1 MGFWSGL
8 TGHQPGAFKGF
19 RLKDI
24 IDDDLWR
31 KEQRTWS
38 GKMLPQGATEAER
51 QRDLRFSRSGE
62 PMMTNWYKG
71 RGAGGGAVD
80 ASNGA
85 QPRMGVGR
93 DRPFP
98 ITPRQQPRMA
108 IGRDRP
114 FAITPPPQPEPYPMA
129 GKMKSQFAPYPG
141 ASRDLTQQQI
151 QARPSLLDVRIQESL
166 RNQQGQPTAA
176 RYSIGVRDALSAL
189 GDAAGNFEEGLF
201 GPVGHRA
208 DALRDTGARILE
220 NPTSLL
226 SDARD
231 YWMPADKKTVIKRS
245 ANPAEADTETT
256 TITEKMLG
264 PSGHRMGAL
273 KDTAKDIWGDVSK
286 PNFLSDPEFWQR
298 FW

>member
-19 RLKDI
+19 SMKDI
-24 IDDDLWR
+24 FDKDMWERRERLN
-31 KEQRTWS
+31 
-38 GKMLPQGATEAER
+38 QGRRLEETGVPDTTAI
-51 QRDLRFSRSGE
+51 
-62 PMMTNWYKG
+62 YKG
-71 RGAGGGAVD
+71 MAKPGMFGDVVGRPHGG
-80 ASNGA
+80 SSGA

-98 ITPRQQPRMA
+98 LTNVQLTPRQQPRMA

-114 FAITPPPQPEPYPMA
+114 FAITPPSQREPYPMA

-201 GPVGHRA
+201 GPTGHRA

-286 PNFLSDPEFWQR
+286 PNFLSDPEFWRR

>member
-19 RLKDI
+19 SMKDI
-24 IDDDLWR
+24 FDKDMWERRERLN
-31 KEQRTWS
+31 
-38 GKMLPQGATEAER
+38 QGRRLEETGVPDTTAI
-51 QRDLRFSRSGE
+51 
-62 PMMTNWYKG
+62 YKG
-71 RGAGGGAVD
+71 MAKPGMFGDVVGRPHGG
-80 ASNGA
+80 SSGA

-98 ITPRQQPRMA
+98 ITPRKQPRMA

-201 GPVGHRA
+201 GPTGHRA

-245 ANPAEADTETT
+245 ANPAEADTSTT

-286 PNFLSDPEFWQR
+286 PNFLSDPEFWRR

>member
-19 RLKDI
+19 SMTDIFDKDMWERRERLN
-24 IDDDLWR
+24 
-31 KEQRTWS
+31 
-38 GKMLPQGATEAER
+38 QGRRLEETGVPDTTAI
-51 QRDLRFSRSGE
+51 
-62 PMMTNWYKG
+62 YKG
-71 RGAGGGAVD
+71 MAKPGMFGDVVGRPHGG
-80 ASNGA
+80 SSGA

-98 ITPRQQPRMA
+98 LTNVQLTPRQQPRMA

-114 FAITPPPQPEPYPMA
+114 FAITPPSQREPYPMA

-286 PNFLSDPEFWQR
+286 PNFLSDPEFWRR

>member
-19 RLKDI
+19 SMKDI
-24 IDDDLWR
+24 FDKDMWERRERLN
-31 KEQRTWS
+31 
-38 GKMLPQGATEAER
+38 QGRRLEETGVPDTTAI
-51 QRDLRFSRSGE
+51 
-62 PMMTNWYKG
+62 YKG
-71 RGAGGGAVD
+71 MAKPGMFGDVVGRPHGG
-80 ASNGA
+80 SSGA

-98 ITPRQQPRMA
+98 LTNVQLTPRQQPRMA

-114 FAITPPPQPEPYPMA
+114 FAITPPSQREPYPMA
-129 GKMKSQFAPYPG
+129 GNMKSQFAPYPG
-141 ASRDLTQQQI
+141 TSRDLTQQQI

-201 GPVGHRA
+201 GPTGHRA

-286 PNFLSDPEFWQR
+286 PNFLSDPEFWRR

>member
-1 MGFWSGL
+1 
-8 TGHQPGAFKGF
+8 
-19 RLKDI
+19 
-24 IDDDLWR
+24 
-31 KEQRTWS
+31 
-38 GKMLPQGATEAER
+38 
-51 QRDLRFSRSGE
+51 
-62 PMMTNWYKG
+62 
-71 RGAGGGAVD
+71 
-80 ASNGA
+80 
-85 QPRMGVGR
+85 MGVGR

-108 IGRDRP
+108 VGRDRP
-114 FAITPPPQPEPYPMA
+114 FAINPPPQPEPYPMA

-208 DALRDTGARILE
+208 DALRDTGAHILE

-245 ANPAEADTETT
+245 ANPAEADTSTT

-286 PNFLSDPEFWQR
+286 PNFLSDPEFWRR

>member
-19 RLKDI
+19 SMKDI
-24 IDDDLWR
+24 FDKDMWERRERLN
-31 KEQRTWS
+31 
-38 GKMLPQGATEAER
+38 QGRRLEETGVPDTTAI
-51 QRDLRFSRSGE
+51 
-62 PMMTNWYKG
+62 YKG
-71 RGAGGGAVD
+71 MAKPGMFGDVVGRPHGG
-80 ASNGA
+80 SSGA

-98 ITPRQQPRMA
+98 LTNVQLTPRQQPRMA

-201 GPVGHRA
+201 GPTGHRA

-220 NPTSLL
+220 NPTSFL

-286 PNFLSDPEFWQR
+286 PNFLSDPEFWRR

>member
-19 RLKDI
+19 SMKDI
-24 IDDDLWR
+24 FDKDMWERRERLN
-31 KEQRTWS
+31 
-38 GKMLPQGATEAER
+38 QGRRLEETGVPDTTAI
-51 QRDLRFSRSGE
+51 
-62 PMMTNWYKG
+62 YKG
-71 RGAGGGAVD
+71 MAKPGMFGDVVGRPHGG
-80 ASNGA
+80 SSGA

-98 ITPRQQPRMA
+98 LTNVQLTPRQQPRMA

-114 FAITPPPQPEPYPMA
+114 FAITPPSQREPYPMA

-201 GPVGHRA
+201 GPTGHRA

>member
-19 RLKDI
+19 SMKDI
-24 IDDDLWR
+24 FDKDMWERRERLN
-31 KEQRTWS
+31 
-38 GKMLPQGATEAER
+38 QGRRLEETGVPDTTAI
-51 QRDLRFSRSGE
+51 
-62 PMMTNWYKG
+62 YKG
-71 RGAGGGAVD
+71 MAKPGMFGDVVGRPHGG
-80 ASNGA
+80 SSGA

-98 ITPRQQPRMA
+98 LTNVQLTPRQQPRMA
-108 IGRDRP
+108 VGRDRP
-114 FAITPPPQPEPYPMA
+114 FAITPPSQREPYPMA

-286 PNFLSDPEFWQR
+286 PNFLSDPEFWRR